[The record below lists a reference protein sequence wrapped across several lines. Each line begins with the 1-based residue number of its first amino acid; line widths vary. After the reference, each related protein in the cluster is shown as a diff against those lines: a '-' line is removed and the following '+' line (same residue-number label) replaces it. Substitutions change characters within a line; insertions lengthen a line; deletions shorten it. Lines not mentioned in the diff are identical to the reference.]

1 MDHVPPLLPPDVE
14 DARNAQELLARHQAG
29 DHILRQPDLRH
40 GRFFLASIGRVDI
53 AMLLSTVIGISLVIA
68 SACVLNNCVDRDL
81 DRKMTRTRD
90 RVANLNSML
99 NFRNWHKQL

>member
-1 MDHVPPLLPPDVE
+1 
-14 DARNAQELLARHQAG
+14 
-29 DHILRQPDLRH
+29 
-40 GRFFLASIGRVDI
+40 
-53 AMLLSTVIGISLVIA
+53 MLLSTVIGISLVIA